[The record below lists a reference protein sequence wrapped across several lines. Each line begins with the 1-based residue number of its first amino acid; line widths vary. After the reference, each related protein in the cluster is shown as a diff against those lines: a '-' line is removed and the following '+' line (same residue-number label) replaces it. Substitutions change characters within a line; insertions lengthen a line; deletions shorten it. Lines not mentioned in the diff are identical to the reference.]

1 MAGIYIHIPFCKTR
15 CIYCDFYSTTRSEMK
30 ERYIL
35 ALCRELEIRQD
46 YLQNEPVETIY
57 FGGGTP
63 SQLSAVDFERIFAT
77 IDRLFG
83 REHCREI
90 TLEANPDDL
99 TPEYLHN
106 LSHLPFNRISMGIQ
120 TFNDTTL
127 KLLKRRH
134 TALQAIQAV
143 AACRQAGFQNISI
156 DLIYGLPGETLER
169 WKADLQQAI
178 ALNVEHISAYH
189 FIYEEGTPLYIMCKN
204 HQVEE
209 VDEESSVDFFSL
221 LIDQLTEAGYEQ
233 YEISNFCRPGKLSQH
248 NTSYWQ
254 GTKYLGCGPSAHSFD
269 GDSREWNSSSIDAYI
284 EGINQGMRVFE
295 TEQRDETTRYN
306 EFILTSLRT
315 VWGISLNQ
323 LQSTFNDKLYHYCL
337 RIADKHLQSGTLELR
352 NNALCLSRKGIF
364 VSDGIMS
371 DLLWVED

>member
-1 MAGIYIHIPFCKTR
+1 
-15 CIYCDFYSTTRSEMK
+15 
-30 ERYIL
+30 
-35 ALCRELEIRQD
+35 
-46 YLQNEPVETIY
+46 
-57 FGGGTP
+57 
-63 SQLSAVDFERIFAT
+63 
-77 IDRLFG
+77 
-83 REHCREI
+83 
-90 TLEANPDDL
+90 
-99 TPEYLHN
+99 
-106 LSHLPFNRISMGIQ
+106 
-120 TFNDTTL
+120 
-127 KLLKRRH
+127 
-134 TALQAIQAV
+134 
-143 AACRQAGFQNISI
+143 
-156 DLIYGLPGETLER
+156 
-169 WKADLQQAI
+169 
-178 ALNVEHISAYH
+178 
-189 FIYEEGTPLYIMCKN
+189 N

-295 TEQRDETTRYN
+295 TEQRDEATRYN

>member
-35 ALCRELEIRQD
+35 ALCRELEMRQD

-99 TPEYLHN
+99 TPEYLHS

-169 WKADLQQAI
+169 WKDDLQQAI
-178 ALNVEHISAYH
+178 ALDVEHISAYH
-189 FIYEEGTPLYIMCKN
+189 LIYEEGTPLYIMCKN

-221 LIDQLTEAGYEQ
+221 LIDQLTKAGYEQ

-295 TEQRDETTRYN
+295 TEQQDETTRYN